1 MSCARSERNATPFR
15 SGNLSAGGAGG
26 SAFKLQKPP
35 QMRVPRPSRTLR
47 RAGTTTAST
56 TGGVE
61 QTRVAPPAGEPPF
74 QLKAWVSRRALC
86 LHLRVPHLSRFS
98 KGGTR
103 PEARP
108 RLARRRACFRD
119 DGKPKTLSEDR
130 SVASHLSKTAKGGAP
145 GEGARRGTCSSDP
158 QPSRVFGV
166 GRTASA
172 A

>member
-1 MSCARSERNATPFR
+1 MERNATRVR
-15 SGNLSAGGAGG
+15 SVNLSAGEAGG

-35 QMRVPRPSRTLR
+35 QMWMPRPSRTLR

-61 QTRVAPPAGEPPF
+61 RTRVAPPAGEPLFPVESLGLKTSTLFASEGAPPF
-74 QLKAWVSRRALC
+74 ALFERWDAARS
-86 LHLRVPHLSRFS
+86 H
-98 KGGTR
+98 
-103 PEARP
+103 RP